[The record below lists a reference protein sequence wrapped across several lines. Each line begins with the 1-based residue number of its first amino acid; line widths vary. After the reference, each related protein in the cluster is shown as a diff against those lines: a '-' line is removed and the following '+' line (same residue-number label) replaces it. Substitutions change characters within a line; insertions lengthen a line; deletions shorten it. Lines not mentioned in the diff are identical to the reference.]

1 MFFVY
6 WLFQLENDEI
16 IKSIWSKQRLKEPTE
31 NEAIITDVNER
42 TTKKSKEGTENLKR
56 KLLQEE
62 MEFKRKLYK
71 LQLESAEKEVEI
83 RNKELEIRHEVLR
96 QIKGIY
102 LIEWDS

>member
-1 MFFVY
+1 
-6 WLFQLENDEI
+6 
-16 IKSIWSKQRLKEPTE
+16 
-31 NEAIITDVNER
+31 
-42 TTKKSKEGTENLKR
+42 
-56 KLLQEE
+56 

-102 LIEWDS
+102 LIE